1 MVTNTIRS
9 NEWNNIK
16 SKSWVKGTTAYRTLW
31 EFVPSVNIPW
41 ELPSSSMSSQSK
53 CGIPAL
59 CGQES
64 WSSGAVNAHTRRHML
79 VLCCFP
85 QWSWR
90 TPLISRAQYELPAR
104 SLLCRSPGLGA
115 SPWFPTL
122 TSTVTLIHWLETF
135 YFPIRLQAFS
145 RDFFFHS
152 PSPRIMFG
160 YCMCSRTLLLNLY
173 SWKVR
178 F

>member
-16 SKSWVKGTTAYRTLW
+16 SKSWVKGTTAYRTALLHHGSLCQVLTYPGDYPAPQRALSPNVVSQLYVVKSPGLQELW
-31 EFVPSVNIPW
+31 T
-41 ELPSSSMSSQSK
+41 
-53 CGIPAL
+53 
-59 CGQES
+59 
-64 WSSGAVNAHTRRHML
+64 HTHVGTCL

-122 TSTVTLIHWLETF
+122 TSTITLIHWLETF
-135 YFPIRLQAFS
+135 YFPIWLQAFS
-145 RDFFFHS
+145 RDFFFIA
-152 PSPRIMFG
+152 PA
-160 YCMCSRTLLLNLY
+160 LE
-173 SWKVR
+173 
-178 F
+178 